1 MQFQEYRG
9 TLINF
14 SLESVIVRDA
24 LYLGQIFCLLIKMA
38 SPTKQIPVLKITN
51 DKVPKIK

>member
-14 SLESVIVRDA
+14 SGGPIKARDA